1 MFHQFLIPK
10 SVLEGN
16 GSSHAVALGSAAGQM
31 LQITLVI
38 DSVIEQQS
46 LEVHLEG
53 SLDGEV
59 WIEQPLAA
67 FPQKFYVGSSAM
79 ICDLATHPE
88 LRFIRATWKANRWG
102 RGVLKP
108 RFGVYLFA
116 ESVASVALD
125 SK

>member
-1 MFHQFLIPK
+1 MFHHFLIPK

-16 GSSHAVALGSAAGQM
+16 GASSAIDLGEAAGKM
-31 LQITLVI
+31 LQLTLVI
-38 DSVIEQQS
+38 DAVIEQQS

-53 SLDGEV
+53 SLDGET

-67 FPQKFYVGSSAM
+67 FPQKFYIGSSVM
-79 ICDLATHPE
+79 ICDLAAHPE

-102 RGVLKP
+102 RGVLKA

-116 ESVASVALD
+116 ELVASVALD